1 MFKMQLNA
9 GASQPE
15 AISEQAMLQLQY
27 DLQYWIDWQAQ
38 SPVVSIKTAWRRLH
52 RAKSMTFLIR
62 EKSDCV

>member
-27 DLQYWIDWQAQ
+27 DLQYWID
-38 SPVVSIKTAWRRLH
+38 
-52 RAKSMTFLIR
+52 
-62 EKSDCV
+62 